1 MASKSDDDPLDNQL
15 LQIIN
20 LMNIAAFRTVI
31 LGVSFLV
38 LLPACNKLSDLKN
51 QYYLSHSEAY
61 SSEGLVPHAEHHDA
75 EPSSHGE
82 ESHQADH
89 HEGHQTEHHGEHKI
103 VVTSP
108 VAKDVVSTQQYVCQ
122 IHSWRHI
129 EVCALEG
136 GYLETIA
143 VQEGQRVKQGELLF
157 KILPTLYEAR
167 LESDMAEAQ
176 LARIELQNTERLFEQ
191 NIVAQPEVALAKAKL
206 AKAQAKVNL
215 AQAELNFAT
224 IRAPFD
230 GIVDKQHE
238 QQGSLIEEGDV
249 LTTLSDNST
258 MWAYFNV
265 PEARYLQYEATPDK
279 DNVKVELVLAD
290 GNKFP
295 HAGAIGAIEAD
306 FNNETGNIAFRGDF
320 PNPQHLLRH
329 GQTGTVLLSRVVPN
343 AIVIPQRAT
352 FEILAKR
359 YTFVVDDEGV
369 AHQREIVVQS
379 EQDDIY
385 LIKQGLD
392 VNEKIVL
399 EGIRQVRDGEHVQY
413 EFQAAE
419 DVLDNLKYHAE

>member
-1 MASKSDDDPLDNQL
+1 
-15 LQIIN
+15 
-20 LMNIAAFRTVI
+20 MNIAAFRTVI
-31 LGVSFLV
+31 LGMSFLV
-38 LLPACNKLSDLKN
+38 LFPACNKLSDLKN

-61 SSEGLVPHAEHHDA
+61 PSEGLVPHAEHHDA

-82 ESHQADH
+82 ESHQVDH
-89 HEGHQTEHHGEHKI
+89 QEGHQTEHHGEHKI

-143 VQEGQRVKQGELLF
+143 IQEGQRVKQGELLF

-176 LARIELQNTERLFEQ
+176 LAQIELQNTERLFEQ

-295 HAGAIGAIEAD
+295 HAGTIGAIEAD

-329 GQTGTVLLSRVVPN
+329 GQTGTVLLSRVVAN

-359 YTFVVDDEGV
+359 YTFVVGDDGI

-385 LIKQGLD
+385 LIKDGLD

-419 DVLDNLKYHAE
+419 DVLGNLKYHAE

>member
-1 MASKSDDDPLDNQL
+1 
-15 LQIIN
+15 
-20 LMNIAAFRTVI
+20 MNIAAFRTVI
-31 LGVSFLV
+31 LGMSFLV
-38 LLPACNKLSDLKN
+38 LFPACNKLSDLKN

-61 SSEGLVPHAEHHDA
+61 PSEGLVPHAEHHDA

-82 ESHQADH
+82 ESHQVDH
-89 HEGHQTEHHGEHKI
+89 QEGHQTEHHGEHKI

-143 VQEGQRVKQGELLF
+143 IQEGQRVKQGELLF

-176 LARIELQNTERLFEQ
+176 LAQIELQNTERLFEQ

-258 MWAYFNV
+258 M
-265 PEARYLQYEATPDK
+265 
-279 DNVKVELVLAD
+279 
-290 GNKFP
+290 
-295 HAGAIGAIEAD
+295 
-306 FNNETGNIAFRGDF
+306 
-320 PNPQHLLRH
+320 
-329 GQTGTVLLSRVVPN
+329 
-343 AIVIPQRAT
+343 
-352 FEILAKR
+352 
-359 YTFVVDDEGV
+359 
-369 AHQREIVVQS
+369 
-379 EQDDIY
+379 
-385 LIKQGLD
+385 
-392 VNEKIVL
+392 
-399 EGIRQVRDGEHVQY
+399 
-413 EFQAAE
+413 
-419 DVLDNLKYHAE
+419 

>member
-1 MASKSDDDPLDNQL
+1 MKIS
-15 LQIIN
+15 
-20 LMNIAAFRTVI
+20 AFRTII

-51 QYYLSHSEAY
+51 QYYVSHAEAFP
-61 SSEGLVPHAEHHDA
+61 SEGLASHAEHRVG
-75 EPSSHGE
+75 EPGSHKDQN
-82 ESHQADH
+82 HQVDH
-89 HEGHQTEHHGEHKI
+89 HDGHQDEHRSEHHGAHKI
-103 VVTSP
+103 VVTTP
-108 VAKDVVSTQQYVCQ
+108 VAKDVVSTQQFVCQ

-143 VQEGQRVKQGELLF
+143 VQEGQRVKQGDLLF

-176 LARIELQNTERLFEQ
+176 LAQIELQNTERLFEQ

-215 AQAELNFAT
+215 AQAELNFT
-224 IRAPFD
+224 TLRAPFD

-265 PEARYLQYEATPDK
+265 PEARYLQYEASPDK

-295 HAGAIGAIEAD
+295 HAGTIGAIEAD

-329 GQTGTVLLSRVVPN
+329 GQTGTVLLSRVVAN

-352 FEILAKR
+352 FEILAKK
-359 YTFVVDDEGV
+359 YAFVVGDDGV
-369 AHQREIVVQS
+369 AQQREIVVQS

-385 LIKQGLD
+385 LIKDGLD

-419 DVLDNLKYHAE
+419 DVLRSLKYHAE